1 MEFAI
6 AEMDEKK
13 LELSFKENI
22 FPDNF
27 DQTDSNI
34 KSNVQFAE
42 VINKPLIQ
50 EEIKIYKKIPSQEK
64 FEQNSISQIKENP
77 ISIKDSNEKKISSIN
92 RGK

>member
-34 KSNVQFAE
+34 KSNVQFTE
-42 VINKPLIQ
+42 GT
-50 EEIKIYKKIPSQEK
+50 S
-64 FEQNSISQIKENP
+64 F
-77 ISIKDSNEKKISSIN
+77 D
-92 RGK
+92 